1 MKIIAK
7 HGIEI
12 LGTKDRHSFIFF
24 ADATIET
31 GIKNMFDQKG
41 IIICAKSISLEEAEE
56 LAIEFGAE
64 EVEEDEEILTFY
76 TSPLEF
82 PDITEK
88 LKPKLEIIQQQ
99 VEYVPNVQV
108 ELVKRD
114 RALLLSL
121 CDALKSNSNV
131 LAVHHNAIW

>member
-1 MKIIAK
+1 
-7 HGIEI
+7 
-12 LGTKDRHSFIFF
+12 
-24 ADATIET
+24 
-31 GIKNMFDQKG
+31 MFDQKG

-82 PDITEK
+82 PDISEK